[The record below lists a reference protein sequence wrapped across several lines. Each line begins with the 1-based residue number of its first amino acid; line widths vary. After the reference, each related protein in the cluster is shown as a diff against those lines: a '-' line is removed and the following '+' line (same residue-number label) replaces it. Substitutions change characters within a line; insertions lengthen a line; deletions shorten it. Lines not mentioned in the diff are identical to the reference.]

1 MAELLLYNAA
11 QILTA
16 AGGPRR
22 GVTMA
27 EKTFADGDA
36 LLARDGVIVA
46 VGPRGVVEKEA
57 SAGCEVLDCGGRL
70 VTPGLVDCH
79 THLVYGG
86 SRADEYEMRLGGASY
101 LEIFEA
107 GGGILD
113 TVRQTRA
120 ASEEELFASARRRAE
135 VMLSHGTTTAEV
147 KSGYGLTTADE
158 LKMLRVAARLAAE
171 TALELVPTFM
181 GAHAIPPEFVERRD
195 DFVKL
200 VTEEML
206 PAVAAEGL
214 AEYADVFCDRG
225 AFTLDETRTILGAAR
240 GDGLKLRL
248 HADEFEAL
256 GGTELAAE
264 MGAASVDHLAVATEG
279 GIRALAACDTVAVLL
294 PGTTIF
300 LGSNHFAP
308 ARALIDAGAIVAV
321 ASDHNPGSCHAAS
334 LRAILTPAATYLKL
348 TPAEV
353 LHAVTINAAYSLGR
367 ADSIGSL
374 EPGKAADVAV
384 FDVADVNELLYDW
397 GPVRSW
403 ATVKRGVVVYRDEG
417 RAVNHPEK

>member
-1 MAELLLYNAA
+1 MAELLLFNAGR
-11 QILTA
+11 IFTG

-22 GVTMA
+22 GAALA
-27 EKTFADGDA
+27 EKTIADGDA
-36 LLARDGVIVA
+36 LLARDGLIVA
-46 VGPRGVVEKEA
+46 IGPREVVGKEA
-57 SAGCEVLDCGGRL
+57 GDGCEALDCGGRL

-86 SRADEYEMRLGGASY
+86 SRADEYEMRLRGASY
-101 LEIFEA
+101 IEIFEA

-113 TVRQTRA
+113 TVRHTRA
-120 ASEEELFASARRRAE
+120 ASEDELFASARRRAD
-135 VMLSHGTTTAEV
+135 VMVSHGTTTAEV
-147 KSGYGLTTADE
+147 KGGYGLTTEDE
-158 LKMLRVAARLAAE
+158 LKMLRVAARLGDE
-171 TALELVPTFM
+171 TALDVVPTFM
-181 GAHAIPPEFVERRD
+181 GAHALPAEFADRRE

-200 VTEEML
+200 VTEEMI
-206 PAVAAEGL
+206 PAVVAEDL

-225 AFTLDETRTILGAAR
+225 AFTLEETRTVLGVAR
-240 GDGLKLRL
+240 DAGLKLRL

-256 GGTELAAE
+256 GGTESAAE
-264 MGAASVDHLAVATEG
+264 MGAASVDHLAVATEA
-279 GIRALAACDTVAVLL
+279 GIKALAASDTVAVLL

-300 LGSNHFAP
+300 LGSSHFAP
-308 ARALIDAGAIVAV
+308 ARELIEVGAIVAI

-348 TPAEV
+348 APAEI

-367 ADSIGSL
+367 ADSVGSL

-384 FDVADVNELLYDW
+384 FDVADINELLYDW

-403 ATVKRGVVVYRDEG
+403 ATVKRGVVVYRDG
-417 RAVNHPEK
+417 GLAINPEKK

>member
-1 MAELLLYNAA
+1 MAELLLYNAG
-11 QILTA
+11 QIFTA
-16 AGGPRR
+16 AGRPRR
-22 GVTMA
+22 GAKMA
-27 EKTFADGDA
+27 EKTLADGDA

-46 VGPRGVVEKEA
+46 VGPREVIGKEA
-57 SAGCEVLDCGGRL
+57 GGGCEALDCGGRL

-86 SRADEYEMRLGGASY
+86 SRAGEYEMRLGGASY

-113 TVRQTRA
+113 TVRHTRA
-120 ASEEELFASARRRAE
+120 ASEDELFASARRRAG

-147 KSGYGLTTADE
+147 KSGYGLTTEDE
-158 LKMLRVAARLAAE
+158 LKMLRVAVRLAEE
-171 TALELVPTFM
+171 TALDVVPTFM
-181 GAHAIPPEFVERRD
+181 GAHALPPEFAARRA

-200 VTEEML
+200 VTDGMI
-206 PAVAAEGL
+206 PAVVAGEL

-225 AFTLDETRTILGAAR
+225 AFTLEETRAILEAA
-240 GDGLKLRL
+240 GDAGLELRL

-256 GGTELAAE
+256 GGTELAVE
-264 MGAASVDHLAVATEG
+264 MGAASVDHLAVATEA
-279 GIRALAACDTVAVLL
+279 GIRALAASDTAAVLL

-300 LGSNHFAP
+300 LGSSHFAP
-308 ARALIDAGAIVAV
+308 ARALIETGAIVAV

-348 TPAEV
+348 KPAEI

-367 ADSIGSL
+367 AGSVGSL
-374 EPGKAADVAV
+374 EPGKAADAAI
-384 FDVADVNELLYDW
+384 FDVADINELLYDW

-403 ATVKRGVVVYRDEG
+403 ATVKRGVVVHHDDG
-417 RAVNHPEK
+417 REPAPKK